1 MIETGKELDWTF
13 LNEDTREF
21 THIYHDYP
29 ARMIPQIP
37 RNILNLLSQNE
48 GNVLFDPYCG
58 SGSSLVEGL
67 LAGLNVIGTDI
78 NPLARLITNAKT
90 EYSVAPSD
98 LENELYRFVEFTLNP
113 LGKPKIIK
121 KENLSFWFKESPIRG
136 LGYILRYIDKI
147 EDPRIRNFFKV
158 SASETIR
165 ESSNTRKDE
174 FKLYRYS
181 QEKLEK
187 HNPDPFTIMKAKL
200 FRNFKGYESF
210 YQRMT
215 ERSFHPSSKV
225 FLLDTVNPIPAGK
238 IAKNSVDIVI
248 TSPPYGDSHT
258 TVAYG
263 QYSRLS
269 SEWLGILKDNVDAKS
284 MGGKKVKSSTQFG
297 CDSLDNA
304 INEVKK
310 INPKRAAEV
319 SSFYIDLKGSINN
332 VSKVIKSGGYA
343 CYVVANR
350 KVAGISLPTNEAIE
364 CFFEARGFSHN
375 NTLTR
380 SIPNKRMPSRN
391 SPSNVAGRTEET
403 MSREFIVIMQK
414 DSAHYANTDK

>member
-1 MIETGKELDWTF
+1 MIESEKNFDWTF
-13 LNEDTREF
+13 LYDNTREF

-37 RNILNLLSQNE
+37 RRLLNILNEKE
-48 GNVLFDPYCG
+48 GNMLFDPYCG

-78 NPLARLITNAKT
+78 NPLAKLISDAKT
-90 EYSVAPSD
+90 EYSISPSI
-98 LENELYRFVEFTLNP
+98 LEEEIYRFVDFTLKP
-113 LGKPKIIK
+113 IGRPKIIK
-121 KENLSFWFKESPIRG
+121 RQNLTFWFKERSILG
-136 LGYILRYIDKI
+136 LGYILRFIDKI
-147 EDPRIRNFFKV
+147 EDPRVRNFFKV

-181 QEKLEK
+181 PEKLEK
-187 HNPDPFTIMKAKL
+187 HNPDPFVIMKTKL
-200 FRNFKGYESF
+200 FRNFKGYELF
-210 YQRMT
+210 YQQMN
-215 ERSFHPSSKV
+215 EKGYHPTSKV
-225 FLLDTVNPIPAGK
+225 YLLDTVSHIPASK
-238 IAKNSVDIVI
+238 IQKSSVDVVI

-269 SEWLGILKDNVDAKS
+269 SEWLGILKDNVDSMS
-284 MGGKKVKSSTQFG
+284 MGGKRVQSFTQFG
-297 CDSLDNA
+297 CNSLDDA
-304 INEVKK
+304 ISEVKK
-310 INPKRAAEV
+310 VHSKRAMEV
-319 SSFYIDLKGSINN
+319 VSFYADLKNSIEN

-350 KVAGISLPTNEAIE
+350 KVAGISLPTDEAIE
-364 CFFEARGFSHN
+364 HFFENCGFSHVD
-375 NTLTR
+375 TLRR

-391 SPSNVAGRTEET
+391 SPSNITGKTEET

-414 DSAHYANTDK
+414 GSFEK

>member
-1 MIETGKELDWTF
+1 MIESEKEFDWTF
-13 LNEDTREF
+13 FNDDTREF

-37 RNILNLLSQNE
+37 RRLLTILNEKE
-48 GNVLFDPYCG
+48 GSVLFDPYCG

-67 LAGLNVIGTDI
+67 LAGLNVIGADI
-78 NPLARLITNAKT
+78 NPLAKLISDAKT
-90 EYSVAPSD
+90 EYSINPID
-98 LENELYRFVEFTLNP
+98 LEKEIYRFVDFTMRP
-113 LGKPKIIK
+113 TGRPKIIK
-121 KENLSFWFKESPIRG
+121 KDNLTFWFKERSIRG
-136 LGYILRYIDKI
+136 LGYILRFIDKV

-165 ESSNTRKDE
+165 ESSNTRKNE

-181 QEKLEK
+181 PEKLEK
-187 HNPDPFTIMKAKL
+187 HNPDPFIIMKTKL

-210 YQRMT
+210 YQRMG
-215 ERSFHPSSKV
+215 ERNYRPTSKV
-225 FLLDTVNPIPAGK
+225 YLLDTVNHIPANK
-238 IAKNSVDIVI
+238 IQKNSVDVVI

-269 SEWLGILKDNVDAKS
+269 SEWLGALKDNVDIMS
-284 MGGKKVKSSTQFG
+284 MGGKRTQSYTKFG
-297 CDSLDNA
+297 CNSLDEA
-304 INEVKK
+304 INGIKEV
-310 INPKRAAEV
+310 NSKRAIEV
-319 SSFYIDLKGSINN
+319 ASFYADLRNSIEN

-364 CFFEARGFSHN
+364 HFFENRGFSHVD
-375 NTLTR
+375 TLKR

-391 SPSNVAGRTEET
+391 SPSNIAGKTEET
-403 MSREFIVIMQK
+403 MSKEFIVIMQK
-414 DSAHYANTDK
+414 DSFEKQGGF